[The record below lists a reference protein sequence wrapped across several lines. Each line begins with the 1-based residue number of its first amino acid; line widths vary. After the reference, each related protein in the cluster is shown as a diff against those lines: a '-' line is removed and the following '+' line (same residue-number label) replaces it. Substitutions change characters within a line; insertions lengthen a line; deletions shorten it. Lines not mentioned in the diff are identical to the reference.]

1 MTDFQTKDFS
11 DPLTPINPSK
21 NTSNTLEVNTSDN
34 FNEANPGKTLIKKPS
49 SIWVVF
55 LCSIFLIITGLFSTV
70 LLIIEGMRNGDIPV
84 YINFVLFSLFLGG
97 YTLGCLATIST
108 KIHIDNSA
116 GIITITKRKT
126 FYCFNVSVKIQIKEI
141 EQAFI
146 KERVYDD
153 SDNIYKIFF
162 KLLNGNEILVCMYES
177 LNETNKYFN
186 IFKSELSDYIIF
198 NDNIVHEYS

>member
-1 MTDFQTKDFS
+1 M
-11 DPLTPINPSK
+11 
-21 NTSNTLEVNTSDN
+21 
-34 FNEANPGKTLIKKPS
+34 
-49 SIWVVF
+49 
-55 LCSIFLIITGLFSTV
+55 
-70 LLIIEGMRNGDIPV
+70 
-84 YINFVLFSLFLGG
+84 
-97 YTLGCLATIST
+97 
-108 KIHIDNSA
+108 
-116 GIITITKRKT
+116 
-126 FYCFNVSVKIQIKEI
+126 KIQIKEI

>member
-70 LLIIEGMRNGDIPV
+70 LLII
-84 YINFVLFSLFLGG
+84 
-97 YTLGCLATIST
+97 
-108 KIHIDNSA
+108 
-116 GIITITKRKT
+116 
-126 FYCFNVSVKIQIKEI
+126 
-141 EQAFI
+141 
-146 KERVYDD
+146 
-153 SDNIYKIFF
+153 
-162 KLLNGNEILVCMYES
+162 
-177 LNETNKYFN
+177 
-186 IFKSELSDYIIF
+186 
-198 NDNIVHEYS
+198 